1 MRQDKSGSSYIQ
13 VLEATERGERKWREG
28 IIKEMIE
35 IKFPYLKQAVYLQR
49 SLSEYI
55 S

>member
-1 MRQDKSGSSYIQ
+1 MKKDKSGSSYIQ
-13 VLEATERGERKWREG
+13 VLGATERGERKWRQG

-35 IKFPYLKQAVYLQR
+35 IKFPYLKQATCLQR
-49 SLSEYI
+49 SFSECI